1 MTKISESVKIVREI
15 KKAFVEKKT
24 RFTSEVKSKNKE
36 KIVENKVEKIMSIR
50 KIRDSARL
58 KMMNL

>member
-1 MTKISESVKIVREI
+1 MTKVSESVKIVREI
-15 KKAFVEKKT
+15 KKALIEKKT

-36 KIVENKVEKIMSIR
+36 KIVENKIEEIISIKKIH
-50 KIRDSARL
+50 DSARF

>member
-1 MTKISESVKIVREI
+1 MTKASKSIKIVREI
-15 KKAFVEKKT
+15 KKALVEKKT
-24 RFTSEVKSKNKE
+24 RFTSEVKSKSKE
-36 KIVENKVEKIMSIR
+36 KIVENKVEEIMSIR

>member
-1 MTKISESVKIVREI
+1 VREI

-24 RFTSEVKSKNKE
+24 RLTSEVKNKSKE
-36 KIVENKVEKIMSIR
+36 KIVEDKVEEIMSIR

>member
-1 MTKISESVKIVREI
+1 MTKVSESVKIVREI
-15 KKAFVEKKT
+15 KKASVEKKT
-24 RFTSEVKSKNKE
+24 RFTSEVKSKSKE
-36 KIVENKVEKIMSIR
+36 KIVENKVEEIMSIR

>member
-1 MTKISESVKIVREI
+1 MTKVSKSVKIVREI
-15 KKAFVEKKT
+15 KKALVEKKI
-24 RFTSEVKSKNKE
+24 RFTLEVKSKNKE
-36 KIVENKVEKIMSIR
+36 KIVENKVEEIMSIR

>member
-1 MTKISESVKIVREI
+1 MTKVSESVKIVREI
-15 KKAFVEKKT
+15 KKTLVEKKT
-24 RFTSEVKSKNKE
+24 RFTPEIKSKSKK
-36 KIVENKVEKIMSIR
+36 KIVENKVEEIMSIR

>member
-1 MTKISESVKIVREI
+1 MTKVSELVKIVREI
-15 KKAFVEKKT
+15 KKALVEKKT
-24 RFTSEVKSKNKE
+24 RFTSEVKSKSKE
-36 KIVENKVEKIMSIR
+36 KIVENKVEEIMSIR